1 FKSRKRWRR
10 YQCCRTSGRART
22 ADGGGDPPHSTWSSA
37 DGAQVAEHV
46 HRARCIVPLRRQ
58 GANREIGAPKSERC
72 RADGRGATFKPRK
85 RRRRDQCCSTSGRAR
100 TADGGSK
107 LPHSTW
113 RAHKTRWWMTK
124 NSATLRYNLG

>member
-22 ADGGGDPPHSTWSSA
+22 ADGGGEPPHATWSSA

-58 GANREIGAPKSERC
+58 RRQSEDWRSQKKATGTFGDRVLPPREVGASEVDVSRH
-72 RADGRGATFKPRK
+72 
-85 RRRRDQCCSTSGRAR
+85 
-100 TADGGSK
+100 SK
-107 LPHSTW
+107 ISIW
-113 RAHKTRWWMTK
+113 RVPDE
-124 NSATLRYNLG
+124 N